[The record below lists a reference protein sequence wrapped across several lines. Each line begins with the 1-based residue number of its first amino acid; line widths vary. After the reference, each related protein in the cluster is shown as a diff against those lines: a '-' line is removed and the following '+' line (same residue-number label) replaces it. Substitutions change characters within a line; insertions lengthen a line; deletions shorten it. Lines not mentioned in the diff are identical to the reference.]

1 MIIDIFFSLVYA
13 FFVAISYPLTLLPIA
28 SLSEQVNLGIEKA
41 MFYLK
46 PINSVI
52 PLETIFNIIAILMG
66 IELAYFIYK
75 GIMWVIKRIKG

>member
-1 MIIDIFFSLVYA
+1 MIVDIFFSIIYS
-13 FFVAISYPLTLLPIA
+13 FFVAISYPLTFLPIA
-28 SLSEQVNLGIEKA
+28 SLSDEVNLGIEKA

-52 PLETIFNIIAILMG
+52 PLDTIFNIIAILMS

>member
-1 MIIDIFFSLVYA
+1 MIIDIFFSIIYA
-13 FFVAISYPLTLLPIA
+13 FFVAISYPLTFLPIA
-28 SLSEQVNLGIEKA
+28 SLSEEVNLGVDKA

-52 PLETIFNIIAILMG
+52 PVDTIFKIIAILMS

-75 GIMWVIKRIKG
+75 GIMWVIKRIKS

>member
-1 MIIDIFFSLVYA
+1 MIIDIFLSIIYA
-13 FFVAISYPLTLLPIA
+13 FFVAISYPLTFLPIA
-28 SLSEQVNLGIEKA
+28 SLSEEVNLGVDKA

-52 PLETIFNIIAILMG
+52 PVDTIFKIIAILMS

>member
-1 MIIDIFFSLVYA
+1 M
-13 FFVAISYPLTLLPIA
+13 AISYPLTFLPVA
-28 SLSEQVNLGIEKA
+28 SLSEEVNLGVDKA

-52 PLETIFNIIAILMG
+52 PVDTIFKIIAILMS

-75 GIMWVIKRIKG
+75 GIMWVIKRIKS

>member
-1 MIIDIFFSLVYA
+1 MILDIFFSIVYS
-13 FFVAISYPLTLLPIA
+13 FFVAISYPLTFLPIA

-52 PLETIFNIIAILMG
+52 PLETIFNIIAILMS

>member
-1 MIIDIFFSLVYA
+1 MILDIFFSIVYS
-13 FFVAISYPLTLLPIA
+13 FFVAISYPLTFLPIA
-28 SLSEQVNLGIEKA
+28 TLSDEVNLGVDKA

-52 PLETIFNIIAILMG
+52 PVDTIFNIIAILMS

>member
-1 MIIDIFFSLVYA
+1 MIIDIFFSLIYA
-13 FFVAISYPLTLLPIA
+13 FFVAISYPLTLLPVA
-28 SLSEQVNLGIEKA
+28 SLSEQVNLGMEKA
-41 MFYLK
+41 MFYIK

-52 PLETIFNIIAILMG
+52 PLETIFNIITILMG